1 MNNVN
6 TRLPIF
12 PLPVFILP
20 GGITRLRI
28 FEPRYLKMVKIATQ
42 EQGFVIWLN
51 SIESEDSDSINTKA
65 ENPDLKTIES
75 EEPDTLWG
83 SWVEIINFDQGD
95 DGILEI
101 DVQCKSLVEILSSDK
116 DEDDLHFGEVSD
128 ISHWSQETDQDTT
141 DILSQSL
148 DEVFDSNTMLNKLY
162 VEKATHNAN
171 WVVARWLELI
181 PVDLAIKTSFVHS
194 HSYEEAKGFVQS
206 IIFNE

>member
-1 MNNVN
+1 MQNVN

-42 EQGFVIWLN
+42 EKGFVIWLN
-51 SIESEDSDSINTKA
+51 SSEAKDSKS
-65 ENPDLKTIES
+65 EGPDI
-75 EEPDTLWG
+75 LWG

-101 DVQCKSLVEILSSDK
+101 DVKCKSLVEILSTEK
-116 DEDDLHFGEVSD
+116 DDDNLNFGSVSE
-128 ISHWSQETDQDTT
+128 ISHWSQQTEESVDNN
-141 DILSQSL
+141 LSESL
-148 DEVFDSNTMLNKLY
+148 VEVFNNNKLLDKLY
-162 VEKATHNAN
+162 VDKATNNTH

-181 PVDLAIKTSFVHS
+181 PVDLDIKTTFFDG
-194 HSYEEAKGFVQS
+194 YNFEEAKSFVSS
-206 IIFNE
+206 IIFRE